1 MKMNKKSLLVLAV
14 ALIMMLSQ
22 FTYAEDNYAVKI
34 TGELVKTELML
45 SVDDLKAMPEEA
57 QIEEEYIY
65 NSKAGEKK
73 VMVKGV
79 SLAYALEQA
88 GMMETATCV
97 SFTTSD
103 NYKIDHQLVG
113 DVLDAD
119 LKYVIAYEVDGEAI
133 DNDENP
139 DTEEVVVYRKVKE
152 AGEFNTVFKMVVEIS
167 PLKDED
173 CVIEGEETEDPVVTE
188 PVVDA
193 GFADITEEYLYAKD
207 AINFLAEKDIIN
219 GMGDNKY
226 MPEGNLTRAQ
236 FSKIMVLSLDL
247 ELVEYKGGFEDV
259 AADDWF
265 APYVQTAVDNGIF
278 EGYPDNMFMPNVE
291 ITRAQIAAV
300 AGRAAVTAEK
310 VEQVQQDKFVMEK
323 SDFLD
328 KDIVPEWAAN
338 EVAWLESKGVFK
350 DIAADNFMPAQIV
363 NRAEAAAVVYNT
375 LFIK

>member
-14 ALIMMLSQ
+14 ALMMLLSQ

-34 TGELVKTELML
+34 TGELAENELML
-45 SVDDLKAMPEEA
+45 SLDDLKAMPEEA

-65 NSKAGEKK
+65 NSKAGEKTA
-73 VMVKGV
+73 MVKGV
-79 SLAYALEQA
+79 SLAYVLEQA
-88 GMMETATCV
+88 GMLETATCV

-103 NYKIDHQLVG
+103 NYKIDHQLIT

-133 DNDENP
+133 DNDEDP
-139 DTEEVVVYRKVKE
+139 DNEEVVVYRKIKE
-152 AGEFNTVFKMVVEIS
+152 EGEFGTVFKMVVAIS

-173 CVIEGEETEDPVVTE
+173 CDVEEETTDPVVTE

-193 GFADITEEYLYAKD
+193 GFVDITEEYLYAKD
-207 AINFLAEKDIIN
+207 AINFLAGKDIID

-236 FSKIMVLSLDL
+236 FSKIMVLSLEL

-259 AADDWF
+259 SADAWF

-278 EGYPDNMFMPNVE
+278 EGYPNNMFMPDVE
-291 ITRAQIAAV
+291 LTRAQIATV
-300 AGRAAVTAEK
+300 AGRAAVTSGK
-310 VEQVQQDKFVMEK
+310 VEQTKLDKFIMEK

-328 KDIVPEWAAN
+328 KDTVPEWAAN
-338 EVAWLESKGVFK
+338 QVAWLEAEGVFK
-350 DIAADNFMPAQIV
+350 DIATDNFMPTNIV
-363 NRAEAAAVVYNT
+363 NRAEAAVVVYNT